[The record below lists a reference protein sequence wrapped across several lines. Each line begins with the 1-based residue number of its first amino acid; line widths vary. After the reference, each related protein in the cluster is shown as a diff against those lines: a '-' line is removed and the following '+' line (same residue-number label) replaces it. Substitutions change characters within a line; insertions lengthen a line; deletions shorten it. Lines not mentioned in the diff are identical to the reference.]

1 MAPLPWQ
8 GITFGVELEFMTP
21 CPNNKRLWKSL
32 APAAAARLNIAE
44 LLAKATNFPIACEC
58 VHDIGRTCPI
68 CDQTPER
75 HMYGET
81 RVLNFPSTVPNGT
94 ILRDCCFLFKPEFL
108 VRKHKLTIQRN
119 WPGVEFSTP
128 IFHSG
133 ELRSGLPTMNSV
145 LSNIRQM
152 GLDITADNSC
162 GMHVH
167 VGIEGGMT
175 LLLAQKITTLVM
187 LLENTLLL
195 RLVSPIRWVSDYAE
209 PVCESSRAATGIWS
223 MPNDTKLFEKH
234 IPPMS
239 AMQPGKWNKNDVDR
253 YYGMFGTV
261 WSAQSL
267 QSLAGVIRKGGYHRC
282 AFTLALRNRDGKHS
296 EIMFKKNLENSP
308 STVEFRYSQM
318 TFDHALMRNWTEVVA
333 RIVVLAQ
340 ADAGK
345 FKECVELIMQ
355 LHHEAEVDGKTAWK
369 LLLKYVLKL
378 EHRIPEWE
386 AQLAKFKRGEHI
398 SHLDENLL
406 LMSD

>member
-1 MAPLPWQ
+1 MASLSWQ

-21 CPNNKRLWKSL
+21 CPNNKRLWRTL

-44 LLAKATNFPIACEC
+44 LLAKATSFPIACEC
-58 VHDIGRTCPI
+58 VHDTGSTCAI
-68 CDQTPER
+68 CYQVPQR
-75 HMYGET
+75 YLYGHT
-81 RVLNFPSTVPNGT
+81 RVLKFPTVVPNGT
-94 ILRDCCFLFKPEFL
+94 MLQSCCFLFKPEFL
-108 VRKHKLTIQRN
+108 ERANELTLQRN
-119 WPGVEFSTP
+119 WPGVEISTP

-133 ELRSGLPTMNSV
+133 ELRSDLPIMNSA

-152 GLDITADNSC
+152 GLDITADDSC
-162 GMHVH
+162 GMHIH
-167 VGIEGGMT
+167 VGVEGGMT

-195 RLVSPIRWVSDYAE
+195 RLVAPTRWNNNYAQ
-209 PVCESSRAATGIWS
+209 PVCESSQAATGPWI
-223 MPNDTKLFEKH
+223 MGDTKLFEKH
-234 IPPMS
+234 VPPMS
-239 AMQPGKWNKNDVDR
+239 AMQPGKWNKNDVEH

-267 QSLAGVIRKGGYHRC
+267 RRLAREVRPRGAQRC
-282 AFTLALRNRDGKHS
+282 AFTLALRGQDGKPNGT
-296 EIMFKKNLENSP
+296 MFRDNLEHSP

-318 TFDHALMRNWTEVVA
+318 TFDHELLRNWTEVVA

-340 ADAGK
+340 ADADK
-345 FKECVELIMQ
+345 FKKCVELIMQ
-355 LHHEAEVDGKTAWK
+355 LHYEAEVDGKSAWK
-369 LLLKYVLKL
+369 LLLKYILKL

-386 AQLAKFKRGEHI
+386 AQLSKFARGEYI